1 MSLEEQTQAQL
12 CGLRVDKMQLFF
24 RAFALIVF
32 VSLSVV
38 LYTLY
43 TERLRLKTQG
53 GYLFS

>member
-32 VSLSVV
+32 VSLSVA